1 MTRTKILFMAEAV
14 TLAHIG
20 RPLSL
25 AQGLDEDAYDV
36 HFACADGY
44 DFCFRQA
51 ALRRW
56 RIDSI
61 PSQQFLQALAKGK
74 PVYTESTLLQY
85 VADDLRLLDT
95 VQPDLVI
102 GDFRLSLS
110 VSARLQRIPYMTVS
124 NAYWSPHVRQHY
136 TVPSLPLTSV
146 LPIWLANPL
155 FRLIRPLAFASHAV
169 PLNRVRRHHGLPSL
183 GSDLRRTYTDA
194 DRTLYADIPQ
204 LFAPQAMPPTHDY
217 LGAVIW
223 APPLELPDWWQRA
236 ELSSGRPIIYVTL
249 GSSGQGQLLP
259 RVLRALAPLP
269 VTVLAATAGT
279 IRVDAVPPNAFVA
292 PFLPGD
298 AAARRASLVICNGGS
313 PTSQQA
319 LTAGVPVIGIA
330 GNLDQFLNMHG
341 IVGAGA
347 GLLLRADRFQE
358 TALRHAA
365 TRMLDDAQARLAA
378 RQLAAAFQA
387 CPPAP
392 RLLANIRALLA
403 PAPHGGQP

>member
-1 MTRTKILFMAEAV
+1 MAEAV
-14 TLAHIG
+14 TLAHVG

-25 AQGLDEDAYDV
+25 AQGLAEDEYEV
-36 HFACADGY
+36 HFACTDGY
-44 DFCFRQA
+44 DFCFQQA
-51 ALRRW
+51 SFRRW
-56 RIDSI
+56 HIDSI
-61 PSQQFLQALAKGK
+61 SSQQFLQALANGK
-74 PVYTESTLLQY
+74 PVYTESTLLRY
-85 VADDLRLLDT
+85 VEDDLRLLQA
-95 VQPDLVI
+95 VRPDLVI

-110 VSARLQRIPYMTVS
+110 VSARLQHIPYLAVS
-124 NAYWSPHVRQHY
+124 NAYWSPYVRQHY
-136 TVPSLPLTSV
+136 TVPSLPLTGV
-146 LPIWLANPL
+146 LPVWLADPL
-155 FRLIRPLAFASHAV
+155 FRLIRPLAFAAHAA
-169 PLNRVRRHHGLPSL
+169 PLNRVRRRHGLASL

-194 DRTLYADIPQ
+194 DRTLYADIAQ
-204 LFAPQAMPPTHDY
+204 LFPPQAMPPTHDY

-223 APPLELPDWWQRA
+223 APPLELPDWWRRP

-279 IRVDAVPPNAFVA
+279 IRLDAVPPNAFVA

-298 AAARRASLVICNGGS
+298 AAARRASVVICNGGS

-341 IVGAGA
+341 VVGAGA

-358 TALRHAA
+358 TALRRAA
-365 TRMLDDAQARLAA
+365 TRLLDDSPTRLAA
-378 RQLAAAFQA
+378 RQLATAFQA
-387 CPPAP
+387 CLPGP
-392 RLLANIRALLA
+392 RLRTHMQALL
-403 PAPHGGQP
+403 Q

>member
-1 MTRTKILFMAEAV
+1 MAEAV
-14 TLAHIG
+14 TLAHVG

-25 AQGLDEDAYDV
+25 AQGLAEDEYEV
-36 HFACADGY
+36 HFACMDGY
-44 DFCFRQA
+44 DFCFQQA
-51 ALRRW
+51 SFRRW
-56 RIDSI
+56 HIDSI
-61 PSQQFLQALAKGK
+61 SSQQFLQALASGK
-74 PVYTESTLLQY
+74 PVYTESTLLRY
-85 VADDLRLLDT
+85 VEDDLRLLQA
-95 VQPDLVI
+95 VRPDLVI

-110 VSARLQRIPYMTVS
+110 VSARLQHIPYLAVS
-124 NAYWSPHVRQHY
+124 NAYWSPYVRQHY
-136 TVPSLPLTSV
+136 TVPSLPLTGV
-146 LPIWLANPL
+146 LPVWLADPL
-155 FRLIRPLAFASHAV
+155 FRLIRPLAFAAHAA
-169 PLNRVRRHHGLPSL
+169 PLNRVRRRHGLPSL

-194 DRTLYADIPQ
+194 DRTLYADIAQ
-204 LFAPQAMPPTHDY
+204 LFPPQTMPPTHDY

-223 APPLELPDWWQRA
+223 APPLELPDWWRRP

-279 IRVDAVPPNAFVA
+279 VRLDAVPPNAFVA

-298 AAARRASLVICNGGS
+298 AAARRASVVICNGGS

-341 IVGAGA
+341 VVGAGA

-358 TALRHAA
+358 TALRRAA
-365 TRMLDDAQARLAA
+365 TRLLDDGPTRLAA
-378 RQLAAAFQA
+378 RQLATAFQA
-387 CPPAP
+387 CLPGP
-392 RLLANIRALLA
+392 RLRTHMQALL
-403 PAPHGGQP
+403 Q